1 MKTQLAI
8 AACVLSALTLGKT
21 VLGTEPPPPSAT
33 PAVTNGIGPKIQFAE
48 PVHDFGK
55 ISAGEAVK
63 YDFVFTNAGDAM
75 LEITGVQ
82 TSCGCTTAGNW
93 PRQLEPGKTGAIPIQ
108 FSSGSFNGQIHKTI
122 TVTCNDKTQPTVV
135 LQIKGTIW
143 KPIEVNPQYATLNV
157 TTESVSNATTVVRI
171 VNNYDEPITVSDP
184 ESNSRA
190 FAAELR
196 TKQPG
201 KEFELIIKTVPPL
214 PIGNAQGQ
222 FTLKT
227 SAPKTPVLTI
237 TAIAIV
243 QPVLTTTPAQIAL
256 PITLLT
262 NSYTASVSI
271 RNNGTA
277 PLALSEPAVN
287 VWGVDTQMREV
298 EPGRLFTVTLMFPAG
313 FQVTPGENAELHV
326 KSNHPQFPVIKVPVM
341 QPPRPAQ
348 AAGPSGRA
356 TPPAPPLPPG
366 AQ

>member
-21 VLGTEPPPPSAT
+21 VLGAEQPAALPPAAPAAQAT
-33 PAVTNGIGPKIQFAE
+33 TNGNGPKIQFAE

-201 KEFELIIKTVPPL
+201 KE
-214 PIGNAQGQ
+214 
-222 FTLKT
+222 
-227 SAPKTPVLTI
+227 
-237 TAIAIV
+237 
-243 QPVLTTTPAQIAL
+243 
-256 PITLLT
+256 
-262 NSYTASVSI
+262 
-271 RNNGTA
+271 
-277 PLALSEPAVN
+277 LS
-287 VWGVDTQMREV
+287 
-298 EPGRLFTVTLMFPAG
+298 
-313 FQVTPGENAELHV
+313 
-326 KSNHPQFPVIKVPVM
+326 
-341 QPPRPAQ
+341 
-348 AAGPSGRA
+348 
-356 TPPAPPLPPG
+356 
-366 AQ
+366 